1 MTLSPNPELAQQMVR
16 RWCPRGT
23 GLRVTLSRGRFRAAH
38 IRVAVEALPVEMPL
52 SVQVA
57 DLLDRY
63 LDREGA
69 VRLRPNET
77 PRQLIA
83 ALARHIYGD
92 PKALVLAPV
101 AVAHQTKRKR
111 LRYRLLR

>member
-16 RWCPRGT
+16 RWCPRGSA
-23 GLRVTLSRGRFRAAH
+23 LRVTLSRGRYRAAH
-38 IRVAVEALPVEMPL
+38 IRVALEGLPAEMPL
-52 SVQVA
+52 SVQIA
-57 DLLDRY
+57 DLLGRY

-69 VRLRPNET
+69 VRLRPSET
-77 PRQLIA
+77 PRQLLA
-83 ALARHIYGD
+83 ALALHVYGD

-111 LRYRLLR
+111 LRYHLLR

>member
-1 MTLSPNPELAQQMVR
+1 MTLSPNPELAQQMLR
-16 RWCPRGT
+16 RWSPRGT
-23 GLRVTLSRGRFRAAH
+23 ALRVALSRGRYRAAH
-38 IRVAVEALPVEMPL
+38 IRVAVAGLPIEMPL

-69 VRLRPNET
+69 VRLRPNESLQ
-77 PRQLIA
+77 QL
-83 ALARHIYGD
+83 LAELSRHIYGD
-92 PKALVLAPV
+92 TQALVLAPA

-111 LRYRLLR
+111 LRYHLLR